1 MDSEEVE
8 YQCSDCGFTV
18 QADTNVCPKCGAP
31 LEDLST
37 EAEFERIPVTSNL
50 VDITII
56 ESLMEDNNIEYSI
69 NSNSLDLVFGLSLGH
84 YSTLMIHKDQVDVV
98 KQILNNYVKE
108 IPLASNTVER
118 QSSLKGIDGWLLF
131 FCIYLI
137 ILEPI
142 MSLPYI
148 IDYFVEIRDELN
160 WYPLFRTTLDIV
172 LVLTILMLLYG
183 IYIGINLLRIRP
195 DAVRS
200 AILFLNVII
209 VYTVAVFFTII
220 TILQAS
226 EPSFN
231 QVIQNAF
238 GYFIKET
245 ISSIGFVLIWI
256 LYLKQSERVKITY
269 GV

>member
-1 MDSEEVE
+1 
-8 YQCSDCGFTV
+8 
-18 QADTNVCPKCGAP
+18 
-31 LEDLST
+31 
-37 EAEFERIPVTSNL
+37 
-50 VDITII
+50 
-56 ESLMEDNNIEYSI
+56 
-69 NSNSLDLVFGLSLGH
+69 
-84 YSTLMIHKDQVDVV
+84 
-98 KQILNNYVKE
+98 
-108 IPLASNTVER
+108 
-118 QSSLKGIDGWLLF
+118 
-131 FCIYLI
+131 
-137 ILEPI
+137 
-142 MSLPYI
+142 
-148 IDYFVEIRDELN
+148 
-160 WYPLFRTTLDIV
+160 
-172 LVLTILMLLYG
+172 
-183 IYIGINLLRIRP
+183 INLLRIRP

-226 EPSFN
+226 KPSFN